1 MLLTIRKRRKAMPQ
15 VQRDREIRR
24 RRHKKDKM
32 KAIRTRLTTERDPK
46 VRSKL
51 LARLKKISPT
61 APVPEK

>member
-1 MLLTIRKRRKAMPQ
+1 MPQ
-15 VQRDREIRR
+15 VQRDREIKR

-32 KAIRTRLTTERDPK
+32 KAIRARLTTERDPK
-46 VRSKL
+46 TRTKL

>member
-1 MLLTIRKRRKAMPQ
+1 MLVTLSKLEKAMPQ
-15 VQRDREIRR
+15 VQRDREIKR

-46 VRSKL
+46 VRGKL

>member
-1 MLLTIRKRRKAMPQ
+1 MPQ
-15 VQRDREIRR
+15 VQRDREIKR

-46 VRSKL
+46 MRSKL